1 METSEGFGHVAG
13 HRQMD
18 LPASVIPLYGE
29 SAISLPFPICRA
41 LIIFSYRLQ
50 QVLRM
55 LFADIFDAKIV
66 HDEAE
71 TNRAGVVC
79 PQSRGCGALAI
90 AMFGQ
95 ALFQ

>member
-1 METSEGFGHVAG
+1 METSKGFGNIAG
-13 HRQMD
+13 HRQVD
-18 LPASVIPLYGE
+18 LPAGVIPLYGE
-29 SAISLPFPICRA
+29 SVISLPFPICRA

-55 LFADIFDAKIV
+55 LFTNIFDAKIV

-71 TNRAGVVC
+71 TNRASVVF

-90 AMFGQ
+90 SMFGQ

>member
-1 METSEGFGHVAG
+1 METSEGFGNVAG

-18 LPASVIPLYGE
+18 PPAGVIPLYGE
-29 SAISLPFPICRA
+29 SAILFPFPICRA

-55 LFADIFDAKIV
+55 PFADIFDAKIV

-71 TNRAGVVC
+71 TNRASVVC
-79 PQSRGCGALAI
+79 PQSRGCGALGI

>member
-1 METSEGFGHVAG
+1 
-13 HRQMD
+13 
-18 LPASVIPLYGE
+18 
-29 SAISLPFPICRA
+29 
-41 LIIFSYRLQ
+41 
-50 QVLRM
+50 M

-71 TNRAGVVC
+71 TNRASVVF

-90 AMFGQ
+90 AMLGQ

>member
-1 METSEGFGHVAG
+1 
-13 HRQMD
+13 MD
-18 LPASVIPLYGE
+18 LPAGVIPLYGE
-29 SAISLPFPICRA
+29 SAISLSFPICRA
-41 LIIFSYRLQ
+41 LIIFSYCLQ

-71 TNRAGVVC
+71 TNRASVVF

-90 AMFGQ
+90 AMFCQ
-95 ALFQ
+95 SLFQ

>member
-1 METSEGFGHVAG
+1 MELSASFGDIAG

-18 LPASVIPLYGE
+18 HPAGVIPLYGE
-29 SAISLPFPICRA
+29 SAISLPFPICQA
-41 LIIFSYRLQ
+41 LIIFSYCLQ

-55 LFADIFDAKIV
+55 LFADIFNAKVV

-71 TNRAGVVC
+71 TNRASVVF

-90 AMFGQ
+90 AMLGQ

>member
-1 METSEGFGHVAG
+1 
-13 HRQMD
+13 
-18 LPASVIPLYGE
+18 
-29 SAISLPFPICRA
+29 
-41 LIIFSYRLQ
+41 
-50 QVLRM
+50 M

-71 TNRAGVVC
+71 TNRASVVL
-79 PQSRGCGALAI
+79 PQSWGCGALAI